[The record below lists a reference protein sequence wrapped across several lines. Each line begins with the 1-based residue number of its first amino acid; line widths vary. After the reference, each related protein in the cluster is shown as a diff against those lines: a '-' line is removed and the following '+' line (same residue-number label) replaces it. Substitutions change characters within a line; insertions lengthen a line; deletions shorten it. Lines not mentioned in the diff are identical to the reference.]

1 MQLRQIGILTYFIL
15 FITDVYAH
23 QNSDLSALTQPLCLM
38 NKIGGKWF
46 VKSFTAQDEGG
57 MMSYASNNPNIT
69 VNAQSGEITAST
81 EGTATITVI
90 QAANRKYKA
99 ASGKCI
105 LNIEKASSLLSMPAI
120 EKTFGDDDFDLAV
133 PQSKSTGAITYTS
146 SDNTVAEIIGRHVR
160 IVGAN
165 ENGIMITATQAAD
178 GKYKQSSAQ
187 TKMIVRKALA
197 NLSIE
202 MYYPS
207 EQHAKREVKVVV
219 TSPSKQPEGLVK
231 LYIDNVYF
239 EERHLQSNCT
249 GWPGYG
255 CVYFYID
262 VNKRG
267 VIRAEYDG
275 GRNYQGA
282 SAHKAVLQNT
292 VTFANK
298 AGVDIFYCSAER
310 HRLPKLDAGPGKGRV
325 HYRIDTKPLGI
336 ARLDV
341 EKHLIIIEGV
351 GTATVTATKSAEG
364 SYNEASDT
372 YKLTIYDADKRHLLP
387 EKLQE
392 IRKPCGYRSRVPP
405 SIWEQ

>member
-1 MQLRQIGILTYFIL
+1 MAN
-15 FITDVYAH
+15 VYAQANH
-23 QNSDLSALTQPLCLM
+23 NLSALTQPLCLM
-38 NKIGGKWF
+38 NKVGGKWF
-46 VKSFTAQDEGG
+46 VKSFIAQDEGG
-57 MMSYASNNPNIT
+57 VMSYASNNPNIA
-69 VNAQSGEITAST
+69 VNTQSGEITASA
-81 EGTATITVI
+81 EGTATITVT

-105 LNIEKASSLLSMPAI
+105 LNIEKASSLLSMPII
-120 EKTFGDDDFDLAV
+120 EKTFGDDDFDLVV
-133 PQSKSTGAITYTS
+133 PQSKSTGAMTYTS
-146 SDNTVAEIIGRHVR
+146 SDSTVAEIIGRHVR
-160 IVGAN
+160 IVGAS
-165 ENGIMITATQAAD
+165 ENGITITATQAAD
-178 GKYKQSSAQ
+178 AKYKQSSTQ

-219 TSPSKQPEGLVK
+219 TSPSKQPEGSVK

-249 GWPGYG
+249 GWPAWPGYG

-262 VNKRG
+262 VNKSG

-292 VTFANK
+292 VSFANK
-298 AGVDIFYCSAER
+298 AGVDIFYCTAER

-325 HYRIDTKPLGI
+325 HYRIDTEPLGI

-351 GTATVTATKSAEG
+351 GAATVTATKSAEG
-364 SYNEASDT
+364 GYNEASDT
-372 YKLTIYDADKRHLLP
+372 YKLTIYGADKKHLLP
-387 EKLQE
+387 ERLQE

-405 SIWEQ
+405 IIWEQ